1 MLAND
6 MEEELDYRN
15 LLEKNRVEVIRCLN
29 LDRQFLFSYLRS
41 HSVLDDEDCEIIL
54 NAGASRQQKCS
65 KFLDVLS
72 TRGPRAIEY
81 FIQALEIDHEYLYE
95 VITGKKPLNQPLSS
109 NYVVSLKPVLS
120 EKELHEHKREYL
132 LNELT
137 KLAEENRNHAY
148 LYSKTLT
155 EKNVLEKRLNDLK
168 EEMIEK
174 EKIINSLEEDIKL
187 KSLNNCSK
195 LYSHHFR
202 EMLIENADKSNV
214 IIGLQARLLLLKER
228 NEIIS
233 YNNVELVKKN
243 EDLMNQIR
251 DLAIKYDFKR
261 LESKRL
267 SLQIN
272 LNSDSLKAASDCKKE
287 IYSLKF
293 KLIQANEEKNYAEK
307 KLEEAQ
313 KVISEMKLQLEFLQ
327 NKSYKTETK
336 DQVSLSCLE
345 LEEEISNMKLIH
357 EKQKKKIEGLE
368 RKISRLDQEI
378 ETHKEE
384 KAFYLTERQ
393 QAIGDRNRIEE
404 ERNELQK
411 HNKVLQDLKEETVQ
425 KQIKI
430 SSHYEKKNKE
440 LSAELDKKREELALK
455 VNEIN
460 LLKNINQAKDDQDTE
475 RKTDLKNM
483 NLHKSIQ
490 CLHLN
495 TNKNEVN
502 ESNEHVL
509 RQSSE
514 FASVNI
520 DESEKNEN
528 TENNEINEN
537 NVVNT
542 SIATNHTPN
551 QQAFEY
557 DGSHVY
563 KMFREQKS
571 AAAALLMAVPLFGA
585 ATIFSSKEPNN
596 HGTEE
601 NSSQQ
606 KTNFDKTK
614 QNSSQTM

>member
-15 LLEKNRVEVIRCLN
+15 LLEKNRVEVIKCLN

-109 NYVVSLKPVLS
+109 NYVVPLKPVLS

-168 EEMIEK
+168 EELIEK

-243 EDLMNQIR
+243 EDLMNQIK

-272 LNSDSLKAASDCKKE
+272 LNCDSLKAASDCKKE

-307 KLEEAQ
+307 KFEEAQ
-313 KVISEMKLQLEFLQ
+313 KVISDMKLQLELLQ
-327 NKSYKTETK
+327 NKSYKSEK
-336 DQVSLSCLE
+336 KEVSLSHLE

-393 QAIGDRNRIEE
+393 QAICDRNRIEE

-440 LSAELDKKREELALK
+440 LSSELDKKKEELALK
-455 VNEIN
+455 INEIN
-460 LLKNINQAKDDQDTE
+460 LLKNINQAKDDEDTE
-475 RKTDLKNM
+475 AKANLKNE

-490 CLHLN
+490 CLPAN

-502 ESNEHVL
+502 KSNEQVL
-509 RQSSE
+509 RQNSE
-514 FASVNI
+514 FESVNI
-520 DESEKNEN
+520 SESEKNEN
-528 TENNEINEN
+528 TENNENNEN

-542 SIATNHTPN
+542 SIATSHNPN
-551 QQAFEY
+551 QQIFEY

-563 KMFREQKS
+563 KMFKEQKS

-585 ATIFSSKEPNN
+585 ATLFSGKEPNN
-596 HGTEE
+596 HVTEE
-601 NSSQQ
+601 NNSQQ

-614 QNSSQTM
+614 QNFSQTL